1 MKLALLGGS
10 YNPIHIGHLA
20 LADAVCQTYSYDKIA
35 FVPAFL
41 SPFKEAYKNCSL
53 EDRITMVQ
61 HAIQGN
67 PTFYCELCEVHRGG
81 VSYTIDTVQ
90 FLYKTYPQIEGK
102 IGLIIGDDLLAQFY
116 QWHQAEKLLTYVDLI
131 AGKRNSDPCTTGSL
145 PPHQCLANE
154 ILPLSSTAIRNAI
167 TEKKSWRYLV
177 PPAVYT
183 YITEHNLYGYTAY

>member
-20 LADAVCQTYSYDKIA
+20 LADAVYRTYAYDRIA

-41 SPFKEAYKNCSL
+41 SPFKTAYENCSL

-67 PTFYCELCEVHRGG
+67 PAFYCELCEAQRGG

-90 FLYKTYPQIEGK
+90 FLYKTNPQIEGK

-116 QWHQAEKLLTYVDLI
+116 QWHEAEKLLTSVDLI
-131 AGKRNSDPCTTGSL
+131 TGKRNNDIYTAASL
-145 PPHQCLANE
+145 PPHQCLENE
-154 ILPLSSTAIRNAI
+154 VLPLSSTAIRHAI
-167 TEKKSWRYLV
+167 KEKKSWRYLV

-183 YITEHNLYGYTAY
+183 YIIEHNLYGYTAY